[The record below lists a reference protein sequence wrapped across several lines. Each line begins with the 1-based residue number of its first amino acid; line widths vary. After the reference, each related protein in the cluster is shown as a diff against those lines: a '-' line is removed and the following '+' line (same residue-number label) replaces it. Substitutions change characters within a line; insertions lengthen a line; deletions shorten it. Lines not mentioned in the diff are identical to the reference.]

1 MFESL
6 LQSFDEAPDPANG
19 RPRLSALRA
28 QLRERGLSGFIVPRA
43 DEHQNE
49 YVRPG
54 AERLRWL
61 TGFSGSAG
69 LCLVLLA
76 KAAVFVDGRY
86 TLQLREQVDT
96 KAFKPYDLTA
106 LPPLRWLEGNLKPDM
121 KLGYDPWLHTPA
133 SVERFERTVQAC
145 GASLVALDSNPID
158 SVWTDRPAS
167 EPAPLSLYPTRFAGE
182 KAAKK
187 IRRAMAA
194 MAASDAQLISDPSI
208 VAWLFNIRG
217 NDVAHTPAP
226 LLFAMLL
233 KAGRPRLYVEAHQV
247 SENVRG
253 ALEKVVDLV
262 PPAQLLADIED
273 LGARKQTVRFD
284 TATAPA
290 ALSRRL
296 IGAGGHVELAPDP
309 IALMKA
315 CKNGV
320 ELAATRKAHIRDGAA
335 LTEFLAWF
343 DAEAPKGK
351 LTEIAAAEALE
362 SFRRATGKLKDLSF
376 PTIAAAGPDAAMPHY
391 RVSRQSNRSIRKGLF
406 LIDSGAQYEDGT
418 TDITRTLAVGKP
430 DRLMRDRFT
439 RVLKGHIAIATLLF
453 PKGVSGAQIDAFAR
467 QALWQ
472 AGLDFDHGTGH
483 GIGLYLSVHEGPQRI
498 AKTGVVALE
507 AGMIISNE
515 PGYYRVGDWGIRI
528 ENLIVVEP
536 RTNDGFERDMLGFET
551 ISFAPIDRRLIEPK
565 LMADDEIDWL
575 NAYHAQ
581 VRRLLSP
588 RLQPST
594 RRWLARAT
602 EKIRRTS

>member
-6 LQSFDEAPDPANG
+6 YQSFDEASGPANG
-19 RPRLSALRA
+19 RPRLAALRA

-54 AERLRWL
+54 SERLRWL

-69 LCLVLLA
+69 LCVVLLD

-86 TLQLREQVDT
+86 TVQVREQVDT
-96 KAFKPYDLTA
+96 KLFTPCDLTA
-106 LPPLRWLEGNLKPDM
+106 LPPLRWLASNLKPDM

-133 SVERFERTVQAC
+133 SVERFERTAQDC
-145 GASLVALDSNPID
+145 GASLVAVDGNPID
-158 SVWTDRPAS
+158 GVWTDRPAR

-182 KAAKK
+182 TAAKK
-187 IRRAMAA
+187 IRRATTA
-194 MAASDAQLISDPSI
+194 MAASDARLVSDPSI
-208 VAWLFNIRG
+208 VAWLLNIRG

-226 LLFAMLL
+226 LLFAMLF
-233 KAGRPRLYVEAHQV
+233 KAERPRLYVEPQQL
-247 SENVRG
+247 SPSIQS
-253 ALEKVVDLV
+253 ALEKVVDLA
-262 PPAQLLADIED
+262 PPAQLLTDIDD
-273 LGARKQTVRFD
+273 LGARKRTVRFD
-284 TATAPA
+284 SATAPA
-290 ALSRRL
+290 ALSQRL
-296 IGAGGHVELAPDP
+296 IGQGGHAEVEPDP

-320 ELAATRKAHIRDGAA
+320 ELAATREAHIRDGAA
-335 LTEFLAWF
+335 VSRFLAWF
-343 DAEAPKGK
+343 DAEAPNGE

-376 PTIAAAGPDAAMPHY
+376 PTISAAGPNAAMPHY
-391 RVSRQSNRSIRKGLF
+391 RVTRQSNRPIRKGLF
-406 LIDSGAQYEDGT
+406 LVDSGAQYEDGT
-418 TDITRTLAVGKP
+418 TDLTRTLTVGKP

-439 RVLKGHIAIATLLF
+439 RVLKGHIAIATLVF

-483 GIGLYLSVHEGPQRI
+483 GIGVYLSVHEGPQRI
-498 AKTGVVALE
+498 AKTGTVALE
-507 AGMIISNE
+507 AGMILSNE

-536 RTNDGFERDMLGFET
+536 RTKDGFERDMLGFET
-551 ISFAPIDRRLIEPK
+551 ISFAPIDQRFIEPK
-565 LMADDEIDWL
+565 LMTEDEIDWL
-575 NAYHAQ
+575 DAYHAK

-588 RLQPST
+588 RLDRATQ
-594 RRWLARAT
+594 RWLARAT
-602 EKIRRTS
+602 QKIART

>member
-1 MFESL
+1 
-6 LQSFDEAPDPANG
+6 
-19 RPRLSALRA
+19 LRA

-49 YVRPG
+49 DVRPG
-54 AERLRWL
+54 SERLRWL

-69 LCLVLLA
+69 LCLVLLD

-86 TLQLREQVDT
+86 TLQLRDQVDT
-96 KAFKPYDLTA
+96 KVFKAYDLTA
-106 LPPLRWLEGNLKPDM
+106 LPPLRWLEDNLKPDI

-133 SVERFERTVQAC
+133 GVERFERTVKAC

-167 EPAPLSLYPTRFAGE
+167 APAPLSLYPPRFAGE
-182 KAAKK
+182 TAAKK
-187 IRRAMAA
+187 IRRAAAA
-194 MAASDAQLISDPSI
+194 MASNDAQLISDPSI

-226 LLFAMLL
+226 LLFAMLF
-233 KAGRPRLYVEAHQV
+233 KAGRPRLYVEAHQL
-247 SENVRG
+247 SQSVRG
-253 ALEKVVDLV
+253 TLEKVVDLAL
-262 PPAQLLADIED
+262 PEQLITDIDD
-273 LGARKQTVRFD
+273 LGARKQSVRFD
-284 TATAPA
+284 SATAAA

-296 IGAGGHVELAPDP
+296 ISAGGHAEIEADP

-315 CKNGV
+315 RKNGI
-320 ELAATRKAHIRDGAA
+320 ELAATREAHIRDGAA
-335 LTEFLAWF
+335 LSEFLAWF

-376 PTIAAAGPDAAMPHY
+376 PTIAAAGPNAAMPHY
-391 RVSRQSNRSIRKGLF
+391 RVSRKSNRPIRKGLF

-418 TDITRTLAVGKP
+418 TDITRTIAVGKP

-439 RVLKGHIAIATLLF
+439 RVLKGHIAIATLVF

-472 AGLDFDHGTGH
+472 AGVDFDHGTGH

-498 AKTGVVALE
+498 AKTGAVALE

-515 PGYYRVGDWGIRI
+515 PGYYRVGDWGIRT

-536 RTNDGFERDMLGFET
+536 RANGGFERDMLGFET
-551 ISFAPIDRRLIEPK
+551 ISFAPIDQRLIEPK
-565 LMADDEIDWL
+565 LLTDNEIDWL

-588 RLQPST
+588 RLDLTT
-594 RRWLARAT
+594 RRWLGRAT
-602 EKIRRTS
+602 EKIRRI